1 MSAGPALRNPDMK
14 TMTALALLAAAASSA
29 LAQSPKMGGPMEHIM
44 VSLSGTHLDAM
55 TMAMVPPLLKN
66 YGETYTG
73 PASILTGTFYNAQY
87 GWMVEGF
94 WSPPAGSFL
103 WIECLSAT
111 PGLRAYAPTTF
122 APIFGTAESSMRIR
136 WSGVMLHNWYA
147 ADGAGLYSADYR
159 IYFGDDAGNPT
170 PGYQPGEVTLRWATE
185 CLVDFNGDRIVDF
198 ADYLEFLNLYDSQ
211 DPRIDFATDGVI
223 DFADYLEFLNL
234 FDAGC

>member
-1 MSAGPALRNPDMK
+1 MK
-14 TMTALALLAAAASSA
+14 MQLSLALLTATVAASTA

-44 VSLSGTHLDAM
+44 VSLTGNQLEAM
-55 TMAMVPPLLKN
+55 TMPTEPPLLKN
-66 YGETYTG
+66 YGETYAG

-94 WSPPAGSFL
+94 WSPPAGSSI

-122 APIFGTAESSMRIR
+122 TPVFGTAESSMRIR

-147 ADGAGLYSADYR
+147 ADGAGLYNAQYR
-159 IYFGDDAGNPT
+159 IYFGDADGNPT
-170 PGYQPGEVTLRWATE
+170 PGYRPGEVTLQWETE
-185 CLVDFNGDRIVDF
+185 CLVDFNGDAIVDF
-198 ADYLEFLNLYDSQ
+198 ADYLEFLNLYDAQ
-211 DPRIDFATDGVI
+211 DLRIDFATDGVI